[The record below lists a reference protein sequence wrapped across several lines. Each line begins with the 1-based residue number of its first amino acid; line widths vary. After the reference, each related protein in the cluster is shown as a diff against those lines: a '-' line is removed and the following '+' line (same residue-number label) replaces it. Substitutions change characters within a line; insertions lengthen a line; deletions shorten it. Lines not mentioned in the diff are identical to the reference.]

1 MITVWLVIIG
11 MSAGS
16 LLVLHPRTWPLGCLM
31 LVTAATLWWGLDLVC
46 GPGPLL
52 NCPLV
57 Q

>member
-11 MSAGS
+11 LSAGS
-16 LLVLHPRTWPLGCLM
+16 LLIAHQRTWPFGCV
-31 LVTAATLWWGLDLVC
+31 LVAMACVLWWGLDLVC